1 MTAQLLTIVLAAGKG
16 TRMKSARPKV
26 LHEIAGLSM
35 LGHVLTTASR
45 SGGSASFAVVVGPGM
60 DDVAA
65 EARHIAPDSRI
76 FVQQNQLGTADAV
89 LAARAALAEHTGD
102 VLVLYGDTPLIRPET
117 LTGLSAKLDDGAGI
131 VVLGFEAKD
140 PTGYGRLLVDGEGH
154 LAAIREE
161 KDASATE
168 RAVRLCNSGVLAF
181 RCPDLLAMLGSIGN
195 ANAKGEYY
203 LTDVVAIGRQR
214 GHRAGVLVCSEEEVL
229 GVNSRDQLA
238 TADGIFQARARLSA
252 MTAGATLQAPDTVYF
267 AYDTVLGQDVVV
279 EPYVV
284 FGPGV
289 RVENGVDILA
299 FSHIAGA
306 HIATGARIGPYARI
320 RPGSRIARDAH
331 VGNFVELKATIME
344 EGAKAN
350 HLAYVGDST
359 IGQNAN
365 IGAGTIFCNY
375 DGFFKHRTEI
385 GPGAFVGSNSA
396 IVAPVRVGAG
406 AYIASGSVVTEDV
419 PADALAIER
428 AELKFKL
435 GWAERFRSK
444 MRALKAKSK

>member
-1 MTAQLLTIVLAAGKG
+1 
-16 TRMKSARPKV
+16 
-26 LHEIAGLSM
+26 
-35 LGHVLTTASR
+35 
-45 SGGSASFAVVVGPGM
+45 M

-65 EARHIAPDSRI
+65 EARRIAPEARI
-76 FVQQNQLGTADAV
+76 FVQQNQMGTADAV
-89 LAARAALAEHTGD
+89 LAARPALMGHSGD

-117 LTGLSAKLDDGAGI
+117 LKGLSAKLDSGAGI

-140 PTGYGRLLVDGEGH
+140 PTGYGRLLVDGDGH
-154 LAAIREE
+154 LTAIREE
-161 KDASATE
+161 KDASTTE

-181 RCPDLLAMLGSIGN
+181 RCPDLLAMLESIGN

-203 LTDVVAIGRQR
+203 LTDVVAIGRER
-214 GHRAGVLVCSEEEVL
+214 GHKAAVVVCPEDEVL

-267 AYDTVLGQDVVV
+267 AHDTVLGQDVTV

-306 HIATGARIGPYARI
+306 HIATGARIGPYARV

-350 HLAYVGDST
+350 HLAYIGDST

-406 AYIASGSVVTEDV
+406 AYIGSGSVVTQDV

-444 MRALKAKSK
+444 MRALKAKAK